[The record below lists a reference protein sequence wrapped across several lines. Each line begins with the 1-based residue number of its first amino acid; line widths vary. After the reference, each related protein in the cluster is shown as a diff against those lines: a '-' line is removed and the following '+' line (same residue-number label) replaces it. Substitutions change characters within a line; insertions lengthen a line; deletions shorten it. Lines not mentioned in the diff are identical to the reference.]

1 MSDCVIKNTHKRL
14 EMSFV
19 ATNFIWGHPL
29 AIATNCSFATST
41 NCFLARSC
49 LVCTLHITLHSVKQ
63 RYNLD
68 LKHPYLKFTHQQLSN
83 EVLLVYIEQLELQSL
98 NDCIIDLTWLQCK
111 LKLIRGVMYN
121 ITGVT
126 EVNGRY
132 SKNTRPHDTI
142 RPRKL
147 DITLF
152 PDTRKWQCYRTNT
165 LKATIPLSDWQP
177 YMTNVAKKWRIHL
190 KEDSFALTAHLL
202 KLLLKW

>member
-1 MSDCVIKNTHKRL
+1 MQKRL
-14 EMSFV
+14 EMSFF

-29 AIATNCSFATST
+29 AIATNCSFASST
-41 NCFLARSC
+41 NCFLAILRCVELNNVIILIWS
-49 LVCTLHITLHSVKQ
+49 THIWNVLINSFQ
-63 RYNLD
+63 IGY
-68 LKHPYLKFTHQQLSN
+68 YLSILNNSS
-83 EVLLVYIEQLELQSL
+83 IEWNHL
-98 NDCIIDLTWLQCK
+98 NDCFIDLTWLQCK
-111 LKLIRGVMYN
+111 LKLKRGVMYN

-132 SKNTRPHDTI
+132 SKNTNPHDTI

-152 PDTRKWQCYRTNT
+152 YDTRNWQCYRTNT

-202 KLLLKW
+202 KFLLKW